1 MLLVPAIDHSIR
13 VVICPYK
20 ISLSGIASDIV
31 HDISS
36 AKLLL
41 F

>member
-1 MLLVPAIDHSIR
+1 LLLVSAIDHSIR
-13 VVICPYK
+13 VIICPYT
-20 ISLSGIASDIV
+20 ISLSDIASDIV
-31 HDISS
+31 HEISS